1 MRLIH
6 LCAVDPPPPK
16 TDFPAVQEFLKELP
30 EYLHPMD
37 RDHPSSHH
45 MLFADRVGSSWLP
58 EFYDFAVVFLS
69 ENFLS
74 NETALLC
81 LGRAK
86 TAFPNMVCI
95 DLHNNLTPELKE
107 LASHY
112 CKRILSP
119 DEGKTF
125 LLTSF
130 PQIAAAYDLEE
141 ERLTQSIE
149 TNGYKFLESTIAELR
164 QREDKNKKI
173 SGICYVASLIFLV
186 ILLCLVGKY
195 ILNIPEGQMSYDL
208 SIVIIMSVKAI
219 ILSAIIISIAR
230 FLFLLGKSFMVES
243 IRNADRAHSI
253 GLAKLYLQL
262 YKGKFKWE
270 ELKDVLKNWNIDSGS
285 AFINLDA
292 KDIEPVKSDDLLSL
306 LK

>member
-1 MRLIH
+1 MRLIY

-16 TDFPAVQEFLKELP
+16 TDFPAVQDFLKELP
-30 EYLHPMD
+30 EYLRPRD
-37 RDHPSSHH
+37 RDHSTSHD
-45 MLFADRVGSSWLP
+45 MLFADRVGSNWFP

-119 DEGKTF
+119 DEGQEF

-130 PQIAAAYDLEE
+130 PRIAAAYDLEE
-141 ERLTQSIE
+141 ERLTESIE
-149 TNGYKFLESTIAELR
+149 TNGYEFLESTIKELR
-164 QREDKNKKI
+164 KREKNNKI
-173 SGICYVASLIFLV
+173 LSGICYAASLIFLV
-186 ILLCLVGKY
+186 ILLCLIGKH

-208 SIVIIMSVKAI
+208 SVVIVMSVKAI

-253 GLAKLYLQL
+253 GLGKLYLQF